1 VPSPELKATLENILA
16 PMIESDKGELFLVLA
31 TDQHVILHLRGKFAG
46 CPGNGLVA
54 EHIITPLVQ
63 AVIPGA
69 RVDVSSG
76 AILPDGATKISAPP
90 QGTDHA
96 PL

>member
-1 VPSPELKATLENILA
+1 
-16 PMIESDKGELFLVLA
+16 MIESDKGELFLVLA